1 MIKRLAII
9 LLFSITVSNSFAGGG
24 WPQPRGKGYF
34 KLSQSYLLSPRYFD
48 GTGTIVDLTPSYGF
62 FATSLYAEYGFTDR
76 LTGILYLPLF
86 ARAVKNELR
95 FNQPGVPSQ
104 AGDAL
109 NSFGDTDIAIKY
121 GLIVNKPIVVSVTVL
136 FGLPLGDNGATNASA
151 LQTGDGEFNQMLR
164 IDASHSFYPKKFY
177 VSAYAAFNNRTKGF
191 SDEARLGAE
200 IGLTLD
206 KFIPIFKVSTV
217 HSLFNGDTGLGVT
230 QSGIFSNNT
239 EFISPSFELNY
250 QITEKLGVS
259 GSVATALAARNILA
273 SPNWGMGVYF
283 KL

>member
-1 MIKRLAII
+1 MIKRIAII
-9 LLFSITVSNSFAGGG
+9 ILFFATGSNSFAGGG

-34 KLSQSYLLSPRYFD
+34 KLGQSYLLSPRYFD
-48 GTGTIVDLTPSYGF
+48 GTGTIVDLTPSYGY

-76 LTGILYLPLF
+76 LTGILYMPFF

-121 GLIVNKPIVVSVTVL
+121 GLIVNKPIVVSATIL
-136 FGLPLGDNGATNASA
+136 FGLPLGNNGATNASA

-191 SDEARLGAE
+191 SDEVRFGAE
-200 IGLTLD
+200 IGLTLE

-217 HSLFNGDTGLGVT
+217 HSLFNGDTGLGIT

-250 QITEKLGVS
+250 QITEKVGVS
-259 GSVATALAARNILA
+259 ASIATALAARNILA
-273 SPNWGMGVYF
+273 SPNLGFGVYL